1 METSRSP
8 TTDKQGEPNARLA
21 YQMDSGASFEYWC
34 VGSGSNNGKSW
45 VIKSPDIT
53 RQYIIR
59 QLFSSRDWYAYM
71 RMCVVVRD
79 KED

>member
-1 METSRSP
+1 MERRVATSRSP

-21 YQMDSGASFEYWC
+21 YQMDGGASFEYWEII
-34 VGSGSNNGKSW
+34 W